1 MKEINC
7 KFVQINIVIEISMQ
21 FFFTNEDDLLH
32 ISQQP
37 RCSNNKTPTDSK
49 VGLNPFELIEQRF
62 SNLLTGNYIYEIATH
77 E

>member
-37 RCSNNKTPTDSK
+37 GCVQITRH
-49 VGLNPFELIEQRF
+49 Q
-62 SNLLTGNYIYEIATH
+62 LTLKLD
-77 E
+77 